1 MSGAPTGRPVRWGI
15 LGTGWVAGEFVSDLV
30 RLPDAEVVAVG
41 SRTRAAAVR
50 FADHHE
56 IPRAYGNW
64 AEFLAD
70 DGVDVVYVATP
81 HSTHHAAV
89 TACLDAGRPVLCEK
103 PFTVNAGEAA
113 DLVARA
119 RSAGL
124 FVMEAMWMRCVPAI
138 RRLVELVRDGAVGV
152 PRLVQADL
160 GLVAPV
166 DPGHRLRDPA
176 LGGGALLDLGIYP
189 VTLAHLLLGPPESVT
204 AVATLSPYGIDET
217 TAILLGHRGGAL
229 ATLSCSIVADTPWTA
244 AISGSAGRIELG
256 RGFFRPA
263 GLTLYP
269 ADAEPRLIEVPFEG
283 EGFVHEAVE
292 VGRCLR
298 AGLTESPLATAAD
311 TIAVLRTLD
320 AVRARTGVRYQA
332 DELWKEHPV
341 SEPSEGASTAH
352 RAPGHPDGSGS
363 PGPEQVG
370 SEQVGSEQ
378 VGQVAR

>member
-15 LGTGWVAGEFVSDLV
+15 LGTGWMAGRFVSDLV

-41 SRTRAAAVR
+41 SRTEAAAVR
-50 FADHHE
+50 FADRHA
-56 IPRAYGNW
+56 IPRAHGSW
-64 AEFLAD
+64 AGLLAD
-70 DGVDVVYVATP
+70 DRVDVVYVATP

-89 TACLDAGRPVLCEK
+89 VSCLDAGRPVLCEK
-103 PFTVNAGEAA
+103 PFTLNAAEAA

-119 RSAGL
+119 RSTGL
-124 FVMEAMWMRCVPAI
+124 FLMEAMWMRCVPAI
-138 RRLVELVRDGAVGV
+138 RRLVELVRDGAVGE
-152 PRLVQADL
+152 PRLLQADF

-176 LGGGALLDLGIYP
+176 LGGGALLDLGVYP

-217 TAILLGHRGGAL
+217 TAMLLGHSGGAL

-244 AISGSAGRIELG
+244 TVCGSAGRIELG

-263 GLTLYP
+263 VMTLYP
-269 ADAEPRLIEVPFEG
+269 ADGEPRLVEVPFEG

-292 VGRCLR
+292 VMRCLR

-332 DELWKEHPV
+332 DELWEEHPV
-341 SEPSEGASTAH
+341 AETSGDASTAH
-352 RAPGHPDGSGS
+352 RAPGHPDGSGL
-363 PGPEQVG
+363 PGPD
-370 SEQVGSEQ
+370 Q
-378 VGQVAR
+378 VGQVAQ